1 MALTTTPTRRDPEAT
16 RERILNA
23 ALAEFAAEGFA
34 GARIQ
39 AIARRAGVNVR
50 MLYHYFGEKEDL
62 FRAILRR
69 RFAERPIHPSAE
81 PARVGAQMSD
91 WFARVTANPDWVRL
105 SQWEALE
112 AGDGPVVDEAERRQ
126 RWAAAVERVR
136 AEQASGDLVADLD
149 PDLMLLALVALA
161 TFPAASPPVVRML
174 TGTAPTDPLF
184 RVRYGA
190 FLERLSAH
198 LTATERGSS

>member
-1 MALTTTPTRRDPEAT
+1 VVLTSTPTRRDPEAT
-16 RERILNA
+16 KERILNA
-23 ALAEFAAEGFA
+23 ALAEFSAEGFA

-39 AIARRAGVNVR
+39 AIAQRAGVNVR
-50 MLYHYFGEKEDL
+50 MLYHYFGEKDDL

-69 RFAERPIHPSAE
+69 RFAERPIDPSAE

-91 WFARVTANPDWVRL
+91 WFTRVTANPDWVRL

-112 AGDGPVVDEAERRQ
+112 VGDGPVVDEPERRQ
-126 RWAAAVERVR
+126 RWAAAVDRVR
-136 AEQASGDLVADLD
+136 AEQASGDLFADLD

-174 TGTAPTDPLF
+174 TGTAPTDPRF
-184 RVRYGA
+184 RKRYAA
-190 FLERLSAH
+190 FLEALSGH
-198 LTATERGSS
+198 LKVSS